1 MTAVKIQSNK
11 IVPNEV
17 KDNLSTMRAILRKL
31 PNKPFVV
38 FNPILQT
45 WQLKITEICFMRVL
59 EARSLKLNCHQARIP
74 QNFWWRTLFSALMA
88 PGIPGNYGCLTH
100 ISGFPGGDSVKEPT
114 CQCQRLKKDVGSI
127 PGSGRFPGGGYGN
140 SLQYYCLE
148 NPMDRRAWQAIIH
161 RVTNSWT
168 PLKWLSMLELK
179 FMPLALHGLLPCVSL
194 G

>member
-59 EARSLKLNCHQARIP
+59 EARNLEL
-74 QNFWWRTLFSALMA
+74 
-88 PGIPGNYGCLTH
+88 
-100 ISGFPGGDSVKEPT
+100 
-114 CQCQRLKKDVGSI
+114 
-127 PGSGRFPGGGYGN
+127 N
-140 SLQYYCLE
+140 SLINFCILHTLKDDLE
-148 NPMDRRAWQAIIH
+148 MSYDMDLDSSIF
-161 RVTNSWT
+161 
-168 PLKWLSMLELK
+168 E
-179 FMPLALHGLLPCVSL
+179 
-194 G
+194 